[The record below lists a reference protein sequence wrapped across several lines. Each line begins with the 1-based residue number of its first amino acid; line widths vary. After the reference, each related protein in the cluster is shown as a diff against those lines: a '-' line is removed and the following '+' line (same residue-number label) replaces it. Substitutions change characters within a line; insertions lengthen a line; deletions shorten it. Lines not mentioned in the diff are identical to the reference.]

1 LSTAKRARLTR
12 GERRERIER
21 AAVEVFAQHGY
32 RGASIDEIAQ
42 RAGVS
47 APVVYDH
54 FESKLDLYRRLLE
67 RTRNELLEMW
77 REHLFGD
84 EPALERMPRA
94 LDAWASYVET
104 HRLETRMYFR
114 EASGDAEAEA
124 AHRAIQD
131 QARVALGM
139 VLGRERG
146 AATYAAGAG
155 QETLEVAGEILRSA
169 LTGLAMWWHE
179 HPHVPRE
186 QIVSTAFSVLWLGF
200 APR

>member
-1 LSTAKRARLTR
+1 MSTAKRARLTR